1 MEKIAVA
8 VVNYKGGVGKTTL
21 SIILAQMSLMK
32 RRKVLAVDLDPQM
45 NFKYGLSYD
54 MIQKQFGG
62 FMNVKTSIES
72 ADADADADWIILDCP
87 PVIGEAMRSAL
98 DFADIALV
106 PVQPDIFS
114 VNNLD
119 ELYKLAY
126 KLNLDKN
133 QLPIVKIGYG
143 QTALSR
149 KLDSIIA
156 EKGYPVAGQIP
167 VNRLIPYN
175 IASGRIWATGFSAE
189 MRRPYENLY
198 ERVEKAYE
206 RMLAGNFDGAW
217 AESDA

>member
-21 SIILAQMSLMK
+21 SIILAQMSLMR
-32 RRKVLAVDLDPQM
+32 RRKVLAVDLDPQE

-54 MIQKQFGG
+54 MIQKQFGSL
-62 FMNVKTSIES
+62 MSVKTSVEPE
-72 ADADADADWIILDCP
+72 DADSDADWIILDCP
-87 PVIGEAMRSAL
+87 PIIGEAMHKAI

-114 VNNLD
+114 VNNL
-119 ELYKLAY
+119 EQLYKLAEG
-126 KLNLDKN
+126 LGLDKN

-156 EKGYPVAGQIP
+156 ERGYPVAGRLP

-189 MRRPYENLY
+189 MRQPYEQLY
-198 ERVEKAYE
+198 KNIEKAYE
-206 RMLAGNFDGAW
+206 RMLAQNFDKAW
-217 AESDA
+217 DEAEA